1 MSVAALLFA
10 VSAAA
15 QTNDHVYRS
24 WSWQDDPGSPRSA
37 GLAGSFIAI
46 ADDPSA
52 ALTNPAGLAVMP
64 RNEAMGSLAH
74 RSSGNV
80 GPGDIV
86 DPSTSLGMVG
96 GTMAIGTRWAIGAHF
111 GEPRDLRLDLA
122 PMALPNGTYDA
133 GFLQADLRTYGV
145 AAGYSITPK
154 IHVGAGLAISKLS
167 FDSQDAVLR
176 PGGRELT
183 QMLASG
189 SDSAPRGVFGAIYEP
204 TADLRIG
211 LAARTGA
218 SFEIDRTAYDPIE
231 ARTVDHGSQYRLR
244 APDVYSAG
252 AAYRLPAG
260 FRVSAEAD
268 LVRHSQV
275 LDALDVRRDL
285 DPADYRLDD
294 GVDGHVG
301 LEWARPFDAWTLQL
315 RGGVWNQ
322 APGSIEYVGPDAA
335 ERTTFPGSSRRTL
348 GGAGASVL
356 LKNGV
361 SIDASS
367 LFGGDRT
374 LWLAGARYR
383 F

>member
-1 MSVAALLFA
+1 
-10 VSAAA
+10 
-15 QTNDHVYRS
+15 
-24 WSWQDDPGSPRSA
+24 
-37 GLAGSFIAI
+37 
-46 ADDPSA
+46 
-52 ALTNPAGLAVMP
+52 MP
-64 RNEAMGSLAH
+64 RNEAMGTLSF
-74 RSSGNV
+74 RSSGSA
-80 GPGDIV
+80 GPGDVINN
-86 DPSTSLGMVG
+86 STSLGMLG
-96 GTMAIGTRWAIGAHF
+96 GTMAVGDHWAIGAHF
-111 GEPRDLRLDLA
+111 GEPRDVRLDLA
-122 PMALPNGTYDA
+122 PMGLPNNTYDA
-133 GFLQADLRTYGV
+133 GFLEADLRTYGV

-154 IHVGAGLAISKLS
+154 IHVGAGLAMSKLS
-167 FDSQDAVLR
+167 FNSQDSVLR
-176 PGGRELT
+176 RGGPELT
-183 QMLASG
+183 QISASG
-189 SDSAPRGVFGAIYEP
+189 SDSALRGVVGAIYEP
-204 TADLRIG
+204 TPDWRIG
-211 LAARTGA
+211 LAARSGA
-218 SFEIDRTAYDPIE
+218 NFEIDRTAFDPVDT
-231 ARTVDHGSQYRLR
+231 RTVDHGSHYNLR

-268 LVRHSQV
+268 LVRYSQV

-294 GVDGHVG
+294 GVDGRVG
-301 LEWARPFDAWTLQL
+301 LEWAHPFDAWTLQL

-322 APGSIEYVGPDAA
+322 ASGSIEYTGPDAA
-335 ERTTFPGSSRRTL
+335 ERATFPGSSRRTL